1 MKINLQNPTASYTPS
16 SGEVSSATVTAAS
29 LARSASANSNNFVA
43 RVRLDLDPRKK
54 ADGTEEQQLIRSV
67 DRNQSPTMSNR
78 KTMNITF
85 NPSDT
90 PEAVR
95 GNTQS
100 GINLMR
106 LLGAVD
112 YAAMAGKPFKLTP
125 EVKDD
130 FKNSN
135 LQIQFESDECVA
147 PNLVDWD
154 PIADIRNDDL
164 STLALVLAAIASNRS
179 KVDIMWTVNAKTNQ
193 HDIHEIAKPGSLKGA
208 AAGVRVAAST
218 VKEILSSIIPTSPNP
233 DDVENG
239 Q

>member
-16 SGEVSSATVTAAS
+16 SGEVSSATVAAAS
-29 LARSASANSNNFVA
+29 LARSAAANSNNLVA
-43 RVRLDLDPRKK
+43 RIRLDLDSRK
-54 ADGTEEQQLIRSV
+54 AEDGSEEQTLIRSV

-85 NPSDT
+85 NPSDS

-100 GINLMR
+100 GINMMC
-106 LLGAVD
+106 LLGAVN
-112 YAAMAGKPFKLTP
+112 YSNLAGKPFKLTP

-179 KVDIMWTVNAKTNQ
+179 KVDIMWTVNQKTNQ

-218 VKEILSSIIPTSPNP
+218 VKEILSSVIPESPSP
-233 DDVENG
+233 ENEANS
-239 Q
+239 

>member
-16 SGEVSSATVTAAS
+16 SGEVSSATVAAAS
-29 LARSASANSNNFVA
+29 LARSAAANSNNLVA
-43 RVRLDLDPRKK
+43 RIRLDLDSRK
-54 ADGTEEQQLIRSV
+54 AEDGSEEQTLIRSV
-67 DRNQSPTMSNR
+67 DRNQSPAMSNR

-85 NPSDT
+85 NPSDS

-100 GINLMR
+100 GINMMR
-106 LLGAVD
+106 LLGAVN
-112 YAAMAGKPFKLTP
+112 YSNLAGKPFKLTP

-179 KVDIMWTVNAKTNQ
+179 KVDIMWTVNQKTNQ

-218 VKEILSSIIPTSPNP
+218 VKEILSSVIPESPSP
-233 DDVENG
+233 ENEVNS
-239 Q
+239 